1 VLCEQN
7 HVEAFRLLVYDRRFG
22 LGVSEERVYRMYRID
37 SDLFE
42 EGVRGCSLHFVA
54 SVESSQAYGVGSVRD

>member
-7 HVEAFRLLVYDRRFG
+7 YVEAFRLLVCDRRRGF
-22 LGVSEERVYRMYRID
+22 GVSEEHLYRTYRID
-37 SDLFE
+37 RDSFE

-54 SVESSQAYGVGSVRD
+54 SLESSQAYGVGSVRD